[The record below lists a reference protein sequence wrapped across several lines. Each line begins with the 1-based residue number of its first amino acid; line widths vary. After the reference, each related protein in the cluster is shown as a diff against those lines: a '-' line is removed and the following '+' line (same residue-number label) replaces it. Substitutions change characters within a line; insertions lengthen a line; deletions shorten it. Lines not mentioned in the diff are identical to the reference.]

1 MLESQIFIA
10 VFTGEVLIKIT
21 ALGWIRGPESY
32 LRNPWHYLDLVC
44 VIGMWVDVSGAVDVS
59 GLATIRLLRILRL
72 LAMVLTFES
81 VRAAYQGLA
90 IAMEEV
96 MMIAIIVFM
105 NILVFVSVSVQMYGG
120 MYASCSHAGDA
131 NMRESCMG
139 EGVAYLTYIHNG
151 DTMISV
157 PRTWES
163 PGGNFDD
170 FGHAL
175 LSSIS
180 MFLNLVRFCQ
190 PLCCT
195 TIAIRILHT
204 SILHCTIECKGPMH
218 IPHRQVSA
226 KIEFLRL
233 RSTAQEEIDLA
244 PDTFKNISNLTVI
257 FCVVSPFPRGGLLC

>member
-1 MLESQIFIA
+1 MPESQIFIA

-44 VIGMWVDVSGAVDVS
+44 VIGMWVDVSGVVDVS

-72 LAMVLTFES
+72 LAMVLTFGS

-96 MMIAIIVFM
+96 ILIALIVFM
-105 NILVFVSVSVQMYGG
+105 NILVFVSVSMQMYGG

-131 NMRESCMG
+131 NTRESCVG
-139 EGVAYLTYIHNG
+139 EGLAYLTYIHNG
-151 DTMISV
+151 DMMISV

-163 PGGNFDD
+163 PDGNFDD
-170 FGHAL
+170 LEHAL

-180 MFLNLVRFCQ
+180 TFLNLVSFCD
-190 PLCCT
+190 
-195 TIAIRILHT
+195 H
-204 SILHCTIECKGPMH
+204 
-218 IPHRQVSA
+218 SA
-226 KIEFLRL
+226 
-233 RSTAQEEIDLA
+233 AQQWKSHSSHLQSAFHSSVKD
-244 PDTFKNISNLTVI
+244 
-257 FCVVSPFPRGGLLC
+257 